1 MTGLNNVVIS
11 FDYAYTYYTPAP
23 NNENDKLEVKIS
35 TDCGSTWSTVDMMA
49 GVSLTTAP
57 STTAAFVP
65 TATQWKSKVVS
76 LPTAANNP
84 SVLVK
89 FVATAD
95 YGNNLYIDNVN
106 LQSVTALKKYHLD
119 QLVQIFPN
127 PTKDASN
134 LTIHAKNDASANITV
149 MNMLGQVIFKATKN
163 IQTGFNQLTLPSN
176 EWQSGTYLININIDG
191 ENTVRK
197 LNVTK

>member
-1 MTGLNNVVIS
+1 M
-11 FDYAYTYYTPAP
+11 
-23 NNENDKLEVKIS
+23 
-35 TDCGSTWSTVDMMA
+35 
-49 GVSLTTAP
+49 
-57 STTAAFVP
+57 
-65 TATQWKSKVVS
+65 
-76 LPTAANNP
+76 AANNP

-106 LQSVTALKKYHLD
+106 LQSVTALKKYNLE

-134 LTIHAKNDASANITV
+134 LTIHAKNDATANITV
-149 MNMLGQVIFKATKN
+149 MNMLGQVIYKASKN
-163 IQTGFNQLTLPSN
+163 IQTGFNQFALPSN
-176 EWQSGTYLININIDG
+176 EWQSGTYLININVDG

-197 LNVTK
+197 LNVNK